1 MKTERMAIK
10 EIADQSKKL
19 YDKIEA
25 VMMEQETPD
34 IVYISVLSRHLCEC
48 LVATGASRMEAMEKL
63 NAIYEI
69 VENQEHEF
77 MATLGSSATI
87 N

>member
-19 YDKIEA
+19 YDKIEE

-34 IVYISVLSRHLCEC
+34 IVYIAVLSRHLCEC
-48 LVATGASRMEAMEKL
+48 LVAVGTSRVDAMEKL
-63 NAIYEI
+63 HAVFEV
-69 VENQEHEF
+69 VEMNFKANTE
-77 MATLGSSATI
+77 SSDYL

>member
-1 MKTERMAIK
+1 MRTESMAIK
-10 EIADQSKKL
+10 EIADRSKKL
-19 YDKIEA
+19 YDAIEA
-25 VMMEQETPD
+25 VMMQEETPD

-48 LVATGASRMEAMEKL
+48 LVATGASRIEAMEKL

-69 VENQEHEF
+69 VEAQESEF
-77 MATLGSSATI
+77 MATLGSSTSL